1 MGTAPFGWIYYGQ
14 YYPAAPTVPGT
25 IVGVRTTATAIARPG
40 TISVSISVDGVR
52 ALATADARPGSLW
65 ADMYII
71 DGVSA
76 LAYAYAPSGWDCHIR
91 FFDPDSSDAEL
102 LDPVPS
108 GNGSGNGRLDPVLSG
123 VVGLD
128 PSSSSCR

>member
-14 YYPAAPTVPGT
+14 YYPAPPVPGQT
-25 IVGVRTTATAIARPG
+25 VGVRATATAAARPG
-40 TISVSISVDGVR
+40 TLLISVEGVR
-52 ALATADARPGSLW
+52 ALATAAARSGALR

-76 LAYAYAPSGWDCHIR
+76 LAYAYASTGWDCHIR
-91 FFDPDSSDAEL
+91 FFDPDSSDGEL